1 MFTVN
6 SLCMKEVGSYN
17 HILLWCLMV
26 YDIQFMVYNLLGIT
40 WVIACTIK
48 DELQTWSGICEKSK
62 TIKFISL
69 TIFWLVCKDINNRAF
84 DGYVEDMTK
93 IRDRWFNVFG
103 SLILEHDLDGWDDF
117 EKVIDVLT
125 KM

>member
-1 MFTVN
+1 M
-6 SLCMKEVGSYN
+6 
-17 HILLWCLMV
+17 
-26 YDIQFMVYNLLGIT
+26 
-40 WVIACTIK
+40 
-48 DELQTWSGICEKSK
+48 
-62 TIKFISL
+62 
-69 TIFWLVCKDINNRAF
+69 CKDINNRAF